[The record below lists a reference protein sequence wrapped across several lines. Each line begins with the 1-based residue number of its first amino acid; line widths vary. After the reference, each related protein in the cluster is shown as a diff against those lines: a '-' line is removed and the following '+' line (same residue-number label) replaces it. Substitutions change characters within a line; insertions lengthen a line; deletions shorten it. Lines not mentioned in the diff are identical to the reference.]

1 MKYEII
7 GSFAI
12 VTVVVLIIIIL
23 KLKKKKKIKIEE
35 ESSFSIIEHSNE
47 LMLIKPE
54 LILEDEIKDKSKLI
68 EIKDNKLLEHI
79 NQAIPGFVQI
89 GNALNN
95 IAQVNGMYKVIIPK
109 GAKLSESSTMTG
121 AFRGIF
127 HGADGIKGHAN
138 IISDNSGLIMAN
150 SLTSVMAVASIVVG
164 QYYMAKIDEKLSDIN
179 SKLSKISSFQNNEYK
194 AKVLSLVSGVKVIS
208 DFKKEIF
215 EKKELRESQIIKLDR
230 LEEKCTELL
239 GQANLTI
246 IDDIKKEFYKYEEY
260 ENVLESIQ
268 NWCKYQNILIKTM
281 YEISELR
288 YTLNCGETEKE
299 YYRSNLLNYSK
310 YVDDTNKKL
319 ESWQDEHIKRFKIDI
334 KKSRREKYFI
344 RKLLRD
350 DWKYEYIPE
359 KIAKMIKFQK
369 YENQKEGEKYLN
381 SINEISLY
389 DKDVQLISDNGKI
402 YYYLN

>member
-1 MKYEII
+1 M
-7 GSFAI
+7 GSFVI
-12 VTVVVLIIIIL
+12 GTVIVLIIIIL

-35 ESSFSIIEHSNE
+35 KSSFSVEHPNE
-47 LMLIKPE
+47 FMLIKPKF
-54 LILEDEIKDKSKLI
+54 ILEDEIKDKSKLI

-95 IAQVNGMYKVIIPK
+95 IVQVNGMYRVIIPK
-109 GAKLSESSTMTG
+109 GAKLSESSNMIG

-127 HGADGIKGHAN
+127 HGSDGIKGHAN
-138 IISDNSGLIMAN
+138 LISDNNGLIMAN
-150 SLTSVMAVASIVVG
+150 SLTSVMAIASMVVG
-164 QYYMAKIDEKLSDIN
+164 QYYMAKIDKKLSDIN

-194 AKVLSLVSGVKVIS
+194 AKVLSLVSSVKVIS
-208 DFKKEIF
+208 DFKTEIF
-215 EKKELRESQIIKLDR
+215 EKKELLKSQIIKLDR

-246 IDDIKKEFYKYEEY
+246 INDIKKEFYKYKEY

-299 YYRSNLLNYSK
+299 YYKSNLLNYLK

-319 ESWQDEHIKRFKIDI
+319 EIWQDEHIKRFKIDI
-334 KKSRREKYFI
+334 ERNRREEHFI
-344 RKLLRD
+344 LKLLFD
-350 DWKYEYIPE
+350 DWKYEYISE
-359 KIAKMIKFQK
+359 KTSEMIRFQK
-369 YENQKEGEKYLN
+369 YENQREEKEYIN
-381 SINEISLY
+381 SINKVNLY

>member
-1 MKYEII
+1 MKYEIM
-7 GSFAI
+7 GSFVI
-12 VTVVVLIIIIL
+12 GTVIVLIIIIL

-35 ESSFSIIEHSNE
+35 KSSFSVEHPNE
-47 LMLIKPE
+47 FMLIKPE
-54 LILEDEIKDKSKLI
+54 FILEDEIKDKSKLI

-95 IAQVNGMYKVIIPK
+95 IVQVNGMYRVIIPK
-109 GAKLSESSTMTG
+109 GAKLSESSNMIG

-127 HGADGIKGHAN
+127 HGSDGIKGHAN
-138 IISDNSGLIMAN
+138 LISDNNGLIMAN
-150 SLTSVMAVASIVVG
+150 SLTSVMAIASMVVG
-164 QYYMAKIDEKLSDIN
+164 QYYMAKIDKKLSDIN

-194 AKVLSLVSGVKVIS
+194 AKVLSLVSSVKVIS
-208 DFKKEIF
+208 DFKTEIF
-215 EKKELRESQIIKLDR
+215 EKKELLKSQIIKLDR

-246 IDDIKKEFYKYEEY
+246 INDIKKEFYKYKEY

-299 YYRSNLLNYSK
+299 YYKSNLLNYLK

-319 ESWQDEHIKRFKIDI
+319 EIWQDEHIKRFKIDI
-334 KKSRREKYFI
+334 ERNRREEHFI
-344 RKLLRD
+344 LKLLFD
-350 DWKYEYIPE
+350 DWKYEYISE
-359 KIAKMIKFQK
+359 KTSEMIRFKK
-369 YENQKEGEKYLN
+369 YENQREEKEYIN
-381 SINEISLY
+381 SINKVNLY

>member
-1 MKYEII
+1 MKYEIM
-7 GSFAI
+7 GSFVI
-12 VTVVVLIIIIL
+12 GTVIVLIIIIL

-35 ESSFSIIEHSNE
+35 KSSFSVEHPNE
-47 LMLIKPE
+47 FMLIKPE
-54 LILEDEIKDKSKLI
+54 FILEDEIKDKSKLI

-95 IAQVNGMYKVIIPK
+95 IVQVNGMYRVIIPK
-109 GAKLSESSTMTG
+109 GAKLSESSNMIG

-127 HGADGIKGHAN
+127 HGSDGIKGHAN
-138 IISDNSGLIMAN
+138 LISDNNGLIMAN
-150 SLTSVMAVASIVVG
+150 SLTSIMAIASMVVG
-164 QYYMAKIDEKLSDIN
+164 QYYMAKIDKKLSDIN

-194 AKVLSLVSGVKVIS
+194 AKVLSLVSSVKVIS
-208 DFKKEIF
+208 DFKTEIF
-215 EKKELRESQIIKLDR
+215 EKKELLKSQIIKLDR

-246 IDDIKKEFYKYEEY
+246 INDIKKEFYKYKEY

-299 YYRSNLLNYSK
+299 YYKSNLLNYLK

-319 ESWQDEHIKRFKIDI
+319 EIWQDEHIKRFKIDI
-334 KKSRREKYFI
+334 ERNRREEHFI
-344 RKLLRD
+344 LKLLFD
-350 DWKYEYIPE
+350 DWKYEYISE
-359 KIAKMIKFQK
+359 KTSEMIRFQK
-369 YENQKEGEKYLN
+369 YENQREEKEYIN
-381 SINEISLY
+381 SINKVNLY
-389 DKDVQLISDNGKI
+389 DKDVQLISGNGKI

>member
-1 MKYEII
+1 MKYEIM
-7 GSFAI
+7 GSFVI
-12 VTVVVLIIIIL
+12 GTVIVLIIIIL

-35 ESSFSIIEHSNE
+35 KSSFSVEHPNE
-47 LMLIKPE
+47 FMLIKPE
-54 LILEDEIKDKSKLI
+54 FILEDEIKDKSKLI

-95 IAQVNGMYKVIIPK
+95 IVQVNGMYRVIIPK
-109 GAKLSESSTMTG
+109 GAKLSESSNMIG

-127 HGADGIKGHAN
+127 HGSDGIKGHAN
-138 IISDNSGLIMAN
+138 LISDNNGLIMAN
-150 SLTSVMAVASIVVG
+150 SLTSVMAIASMVVG
-164 QYYMAKIDEKLSDIN
+164 QYYMAKIDKKLSDIN

-194 AKVLSLVSGVKVIS
+194 AKVLSLVSSVKVIS
-208 DFKKEIF
+208 DFKTEIF
-215 EKKELRESQIIKLDR
+215 EKKELLKSQIIKLDR

-246 IDDIKKEFYKYEEY
+246 INDIKKEFYKYKEY

-299 YYRSNLLNYSK
+299 YYKSNLLNYLK
-310 YVDDTNKKL
+310 YVDDTNKK
-319 ESWQDEHIKRFKIDI
+319 
-334 KKSRREKYFI
+334 
-344 RKLLRD
+344 
-350 DWKYEYIPE
+350 
-359 KIAKMIKFQK
+359 
-369 YENQKEGEKYLN
+369 
-381 SINEISLY
+381 
-389 DKDVQLISDNGKI
+389 
-402 YYYLN
+402 

>member
-1 MKYEII
+1 MKYEIM
-7 GSFAI
+7 GSFVI
-12 VTVVVLIIIIL
+12 GTVIVLIIIIL

-35 ESSFSIIEHSNE
+35 KSSFSVEHPNE
-47 LMLIKPE
+47 FMLIKPE
-54 LILEDEIKDKSKLI
+54 FILEDEIKDKSKLI

-95 IAQVNGMYKVIIPK
+95 IVQVNGMYRVIIPK
-109 GAKLSESSTMTG
+109 GAKLSESSNMIG

-127 HGADGIKGHAN
+127 HGSDGIKGHAN
-138 IISDNSGLIMAN
+138 LISDNNGLIMAN
-150 SLTSVMAVASIVVG
+150 SLTSVMAIASMVVG
-164 QYYMAKIDEKLSDIN
+164 QYYMAKIDKKLSDIN

-194 AKVLSLVSGVKVIS
+194 AKVLSLVSSVKVIS
-208 DFKKEIF
+208 DFKTEIF
-215 EKKELRESQIIKLDR
+215 EKKELLKSQIIKLDR

-246 IDDIKKEFYKYEEY
+246 INDIKKEFYKYKEY

-299 YYRSNLLNYSK
+299 YYKSNLLNYLK

-319 ESWQDEHIKRFKIDI
+319 EIWQDEHIKRFKIDI
-334 KKSRREKYFI
+334 ERNRREEHFI
-344 RKLLRD
+344 LKLLFD
-350 DWKYEYIPE
+350 DWKYEYISE
-359 KIAKMIKFQK
+359 KTSEMIRFQK
-369 YENQKEGEKYLN
+369 YENQREEKEYIN
-381 SINEISLY
+381 SINKVNLY

>member
-1 MKYEII
+1 MKYEIM
-7 GSFAI
+7 GSFVI
-12 VTVVVLIIIIL
+12 GTVIVLIIIIL

-35 ESSFSIIEHSNE
+35 KSSFSVEHPNE
-47 LMLIKPE
+47 FMLIKPKF
-54 LILEDEIKDKSKLI
+54 ILEDEIKDKSKLI

-95 IAQVNGMYKVIIPK
+95 IVQVNGMYRVIIPK
-109 GAKLSESSTMTG
+109 GAKLSESSNMIG

-127 HGADGIKGHAN
+127 HGSDGIKGHAN
-138 IISDNSGLIMAN
+138 LISDNNGLIMAN
-150 SLTSVMAVASIVVG
+150 SLTSVMAIASMVVG
-164 QYYMAKIDEKLSDIN
+164 QYYMAKIDKKLSDIN

-194 AKVLSLVSGVKVIS
+194 AKVLSLVSSVKVIS
-208 DFKKEIF
+208 DFKTEIF
-215 EKKELRESQIIKLDR
+215 EKKELLKSQIIKLDR

-246 IDDIKKEFYKYEEY
+246 INDIKKEFYKYKEY

-299 YYRSNLLNYSK
+299 YYKSNLLNYLK

-319 ESWQDEHIKRFKIDI
+319 EIWQDEHIKRFKIDI
-334 KKSRREKYFI
+334 ERNRREEHFI
-344 RKLLRD
+344 LKLLFD
-350 DWKYEYIPE
+350 DWKYEYISE
-359 KIAKMIKFQK
+359 KTSEMIRFQK
-369 YENQKEGEKYLN
+369 YENQREEKEYIN
-381 SINEISLY
+381 SINKVNLY

>member
-1 MKYEII
+1 MKHEIM
-7 GSFAI
+7 GSFVI
-12 VTVVVLIIIIL
+12 GTVIVLIIIIL

-35 ESSFSIIEHSNE
+35 KSSFSVEHPNE
-47 LMLIKPE
+47 FMLIKPE
-54 LILEDEIKDKSKLI
+54 FILEDEIKDKSKLI

-95 IAQVNGMYKVIIPK
+95 IVQVNGMYRVIIPK
-109 GAKLSESSTMTG
+109 GAKLSESSNMIG

-127 HGADGIKGHAN
+127 HGSDGIKGHAN
-138 IISDNSGLIMAN
+138 LISDNNGLIMAN
-150 SLTSVMAVASIVVG
+150 SLTSVMAIASMVVG
-164 QYYMAKIDEKLSDIN
+164 QYYMAKIDKKLSDIN

-194 AKVLSLVSGVKVIS
+194 AKVLSLVSSVKVIS
-208 DFKKEIF
+208 DFKTEIF
-215 EKKELRESQIIKLDR
+215 EKKELLKSQIIKLDR

-246 IDDIKKEFYKYEEY
+246 INDIKKEFYKYKEY

-299 YYRSNLLNYSK
+299 YYKSNLLNYLK

-319 ESWQDEHIKRFKIDI
+319 EIWQDEHIKRFKIDI
-334 KKSRREKYFI
+334 ERNRREEHFI
-344 RKLLRD
+344 LKLLFD
-350 DWKYEYIPE
+350 DWKYEYISE
-359 KIAKMIKFQK
+359 KTSEMIRFQK
-369 YENQKEGEKYLN
+369 YENQREEKEYIN
-381 SINEISLY
+381 SINKVNLY

>member
-12 VTVVVLIIIIL
+12 AGAVVLIIIIL
-23 KLKKKKKIKIEE
+23 ILKKKIKIKEKD
-35 ESSFSIIEHSNE
+35 SFSVAEYSNE
-47 LMLIKPE
+47 FIQIKPE
-54 LILEDEIKDKSKLI
+54 LILEDEIKDKLKLI

-79 NQAIPGFVQI
+79 NQAIPGFFQI

-95 IAQVNGMYKVIIPK
+95 MVQVNGMYRVIIPK

-138 IISDNSGLIMAN
+138 LISDNSGLIMVN
-150 SLTSVMAVASIVVG
+150 SLTSVMAVASMVVG

-194 AKVLSLVSGVKVIS
+194 AKVLSLVSGIKVIS

-239 GQANLTI
+239 GQANLAI
-246 IDDIKKEFYKYEEY
+246 IDDIKKEFYKYEKY

-268 NWCKYQNILIKTM
+268 NWCKYQNVLIKTM

-299 YYRSNLLNYSK
+299 YYRSNLLNYLK

-334 KKSRREKYFI
+334 EKSRREKYSI

-350 DWKYEYIPE
+350 DWKYKYMPE
-359 KIAKMIKFQK
+359 KISEMIKFQK
-369 YENQKEGEKYLN
+369 YENQKEEKEYIN
-381 SINEISLY
+381 NTNEISLY
-389 DKDVQLISDNGKI
+389 DKDVQLINDNGKI

>member
-208 DFKKEIF
+208 DFKTEIF
-215 EKKELRESQIIKLDR
+215 EKKITRKP
-230 LEEKCTELL
+230 
-239 GQANLTI
+239 
-246 IDDIKKEFYKYEEY
+246 
-260 ENVLESIQ
+260 
-268 NWCKYQNILIKTM
+268 
-281 YEISELR
+281 
-288 YTLNCGETEKE
+288 
-299 YYRSNLLNYSK
+299 NY
-310 YVDDTNKKL
+310 
-319 ESWQDEHIKRFKIDI
+319 
-334 KKSRREKYFI
+334 
-344 RKLLRD
+344 
-350 DWKYEYIPE
+350 
-359 KIAKMIKFQK
+359 
-369 YENQKEGEKYLN
+369 
-381 SINEISLY
+381 
-389 DKDVQLISDNGKI
+389 
-402 YYYLN
+402 

>member
-1 MKYEII
+1 M
-7 GSFAI
+7 GSFVI
-12 VTVVVLIIIIL
+12 GTVIVLIIIIL

-35 ESSFSIIEHSNE
+35 KSSFSVEHPNE
-47 LMLIKPE
+47 FMLIKPE
-54 LILEDEIKDKSKLI
+54 FILEDEIKDKSKLI

-95 IAQVNGMYKVIIPK
+95 IVQVNGMYRVIIPK
-109 GAKLSESSTMTG
+109 GAKLSESSNMIG

-127 HGADGIKGHAN
+127 HGSDGIKGHAN
-138 IISDNSGLIMAN
+138 LISDNNGLIMAN
-150 SLTSVMAVASIVVG
+150 SLTSVMAIASMVVG
-164 QYYMAKIDEKLSDIN
+164 QYYMAKIDKKLSDIN

-194 AKVLSLVSGVKVIS
+194 AKVLSLVSSVKVIS
-208 DFKKEIF
+208 DFKTEIF
-215 EKKELRESQIIKLDR
+215 EKKELLKSQIIKLDR

-246 IDDIKKEFYKYEEY
+246 INDIKKEFYKYKEY

-299 YYRSNLLNYSK
+299 YYKSNLLNYLK

-319 ESWQDEHIKRFKIDI
+319 EIWQDEHIKRFKIDI
-334 KKSRREKYFI
+334 ERNRREEHFI
-344 RKLLRD
+344 LKLLFD
-350 DWKYEYIPE
+350 DWKYEYISE
-359 KIAKMIKFQK
+359 KTSEMIRFQK
-369 YENQKEGEKYLN
+369 YENQREEKEYIN
-381 SINEISLY
+381 SINKVNLY

>member
-12 VTVVVLIIIIL
+12 AGTVVLIIIIL
-23 KLKKKKKIKIEE
+23 ILKKKIKIKEKD
-35 ESSFSIIEHSNE
+35 SFSVAEYSNE
-47 LMLIKPE
+47 FIQIKPE

-79 NQAIPGFVQI
+79 NQAIPGFFQI

-95 IAQVNGMYKVIIPK
+95 MVQVNGMYRVIIPK

-138 IISDNSGLIMAN
+138 LISDNSGLIMAN
-150 SLTSVMAVASIVVG
+150 SLTSVMAVASMVVG

-239 GQANLTI
+239 GQANLAI
-246 IDDIKKEFYKYEEY
+246 IDDIKEFYKYEKY

-268 NWCKYQNILIKTM
+268 NWCKYQNVLIKTM

-288 YTLNCGETEKE
+288 YALNCGETEKE
-299 YYRSNLLNYSK
+299 YYRSNLLNYLK

-334 KKSRREKYFI
+334 EKSRREKYSI

-350 DWKYEYIPE
+350 DWKYKYMPE
-359 KIAKMIKFQK
+359 KISEMIKFQK
-369 YENQKEGEKYLN
+369 YKNQKEEKEYIN
-381 SINEISLY
+381 NTNEISLY
-389 DKDVQLISDNGKI
+389 DKDVQLINDNGKI

>member
-12 VTVVVLIIIIL
+12 AGTVVLIIIIL
-23 KLKKKKKIKIEE
+23 ILKKKIKIKEKD
-35 ESSFSIIEHSNE
+35 SFSVAEYSNE
-47 LMLIKPE
+47 FIQIKPE

-79 NQAIPGFVQI
+79 NQAIPGFFQI

-95 IAQVNGMYKVIIPK
+95 MVQVNGMYRVIIPK

-121 AFRGIF
+121 VFRGIF

-138 IISDNSGLIMAN
+138 LISDNSGLIMAN
-150 SLTSVMAVASIVVG
+150 SLTSVMAVASMVVG

-230 LEEKCTELL
+230 L
-239 GQANLTI
+239 
-246 IDDIKKEFYKYEEY
+246 
-260 ENVLESIQ
+260 
-268 NWCKYQNILIKTM
+268 
-281 YEISELR
+281 
-288 YTLNCGETEKE
+288 
-299 YYRSNLLNYSK
+299 
-310 YVDDTNKKL
+310 
-319 ESWQDEHIKRFKIDI
+319 
-334 KKSRREKYFI
+334 
-344 RKLLRD
+344 
-350 DWKYEYIPE
+350 
-359 KIAKMIKFQK
+359 
-369 YENQKEGEKYLN
+369 
-381 SINEISLY
+381 
-389 DKDVQLISDNGKI
+389 
-402 YYYLN
+402 

>member
-1 MKYEII
+1 MKYEIM
-7 GSFAI
+7 GSFVI
-12 VTVVVLIIIIL
+12 GTVIVLIIIIL

-35 ESSFSIIEHSNE
+35 KSSFSVEHPNE
-47 LMLIKPE
+47 FMLIKPE
-54 LILEDEIKDKSKLI
+54 FILEDEIKDKSKLI

-95 IAQVNGMYKVIIPK
+95 IVQVNGMYRVIIPK
-109 GAKLSESSTMTG
+109 GAKLSESSNMIG

-127 HGADGIKGHAN
+127 HGSDGIKGHAN
-138 IISDNSGLIMAN
+138 LISDNNGLIMAN
-150 SLTSVMAVASIVVG
+150 SLTSVMAIASMVVG
-164 QYYMAKIDEKLSDIN
+164 QYYMAKIDKKLSDIN

-194 AKVLSLVSGVKVIS
+194 AKVLSLVSSVKVIS
-208 DFKKEIF
+208 DFKTEIF
-215 EKKELRESQIIKLDR
+215 EKKELLKSQIIKLDR

-246 IDDIKKEFYKYEEY
+246 INDIKKEFYKYKEY

-299 YYRSNLLNYSK
+299 YYKSNLLNYLK

-319 ESWQDEHIKRFKIDI
+319 EIWQDEHIKRFKIDTERN
-334 KKSRREKYFI
+334 RREEHFI
-344 RKLLRD
+344 LKLLFD
-350 DWKYEYIPE
+350 DWKYEYISE
-359 KIAKMIKFQK
+359 KTSEMIRFQK
-369 YENQKEGEKYLN
+369 YENQREEKEYIN
-381 SINEISLY
+381 SINKVNLY

>member
-1 MKYEII
+1 MKYEIM
-7 GSFAI
+7 GSFVI
-12 VTVVVLIIIIL
+12 GTVIVLIIIIL

-35 ESSFSIIEHSNE
+35 KSSFSVEHPNE
-47 LMLIKPE
+47 FMLIKPKF
-54 LILEDEIKDKSKLI
+54 ILEDEIKDKSKLI

-95 IAQVNGMYKVIIPK
+95 IVQVNGMYRVIIPK
-109 GAKLSESSTMTG
+109 GAKLSKSSNMIG

-127 HGADGIKGHAN
+127 HGSDGIKGHAN
-138 IISDNSGLIMAN
+138 LISDNNGLIMAN
-150 SLTSVMAVASIVVG
+150 SLTSVMAIASMVVG
-164 QYYMAKIDEKLSDIN
+164 QYYMAKIDKKLSDIN

-194 AKVLSLVSGVKVIS
+194 AKVLSLVSSVKVIS
-208 DFKKEIF
+208 DFKTEIF
-215 EKKELRESQIIKLDR
+215 EKKELLKSQIIKLDR

-246 IDDIKKEFYKYEEY
+246 INDIKKEFYKYKEY

-299 YYRSNLLNYSK
+299 YYKSNLLNYLK

-319 ESWQDEHIKRFKIDI
+319 EIWQDEHIKRFKIDI
-334 KKSRREKYFI
+334 ERNRREEHFI
-344 RKLLRD
+344 LKLLFD
-350 DWKYEYIPE
+350 DWKYEYISE
-359 KIAKMIKFQK
+359 KTSEMIRFQK
-369 YENQKEGEKYLN
+369 YENQREEKEYIN
-381 SINEISLY
+381 SINKVNLY

>member
-7 GSFAI
+7 GSLAI
-12 VTVVVLIIIIL
+12 AGAVIVITLILI
-23 KLKKKKKIKIEE
+23 LKKKKKIKIREKD
-35 ESSFSIIEHSNE
+35 SFSVAEYPNE
-47 LMLIKPE
+47 FIQIKPA

-79 NQAIPGFVQI
+79 NQAIPGLVQT

-95 IAQVNGMYKVIIPK
+95 IIQVKEMYKVIIPN
-109 GAKLSESSTMTG
+109 GTTLSKSSTMTG

-127 HGADGIKGHAN
+127 HGADGIKGHVN
-138 IISDNSGLIMAN
+138 LISDNSGLMMAN
-150 SLTSVMAVASIVVG
+150 SLTSVMAVASMVVG
-164 QYYMAKIDEKLSDIN
+164 QYYMTKIDEKLSDIN

-208 DFKKEIF
+208 DFKTEIF
-215 EKKELRESQIIKLDR
+215 EKKELRKSQIIKLDR

-239 GQANLTI
+239 GQANLAI

-268 NWCKYQNILIKTM
+268 NWCKYQNVLIKTL

-288 YTLNCGETEKE
+288 YTLNYGETEKE
-299 YYRSNLLNYSK
+299 YYRSNLLNYLK

-319 ESWQDEHIKRFKIDI
+319 ESWQDEYIKRFKIDI
-334 KKSRREKYFI
+334 EKSRREKHFI
-344 RKLLRD
+344 RKLLYD
-350 DWKYEYIPE
+350 DWKYEYISE
-359 KIAKMIKFQK
+359 KISEMIKFQK
-369 YENQKEGEKYLN
+369 YGNQKEEKEYIN
-381 SINEISLY
+381 SINEVNLY
-389 DKDVQLISDNGKI
+389 NKDVQLISENGKI

>member
-1 MKYEII
+1 MKYEIM
-7 GSFAI
+7 GSFVI
-12 VTVVVLIIIIL
+12 GTVIVLIIIIL

-35 ESSFSIIEHSNE
+35 KSSFSVEHPNE
-47 LMLIKPE
+47 FMLIKPE
-54 LILEDEIKDKSKLI
+54 FILEDEIKDKSKLI

-95 IAQVNGMYKVIIPK
+95 IVQVNGMYRVIIPK
-109 GAKLSESSTMTG
+109 GAKLSESSNMIG

-127 HGADGIKGHAN
+127 HGSDGIKGHAN
-138 IISDNSGLIMAN
+138 LISDNNGLIMAN
-150 SLTSVMAVASIVVG
+150 SLTSIMAIASMVVG
-164 QYYMAKIDEKLSDIN
+164 QYYMEKIDKKLSDIN

-194 AKVLSLVSGVKVIS
+194 AKVLSLVSSVKVIS
-208 DFKKEIF
+208 DFKTEIF
-215 EKKELRESQIIKLDR
+215 EKKELLKSQIIKLDR

-246 IDDIKKEFYKYEEY
+246 INDIKKEFYKYKEY

-299 YYRSNLLNYSK
+299 YYKSNLLNYLK

-319 ESWQDEHIKRFKIDI
+319 EIWQDEHIKRFKIDI
-334 KKSRREKYFI
+334 ERNRREEHFI
-344 RKLLRD
+344 LKLLFD
-350 DWKYEYIPE
+350 DWKYEYISE
-359 KIAKMIKFQK
+359 KTSEMIRFQK
-369 YENQKEGEKYLN
+369 YENQREEKEYIN
-381 SINEISLY
+381 SINKVNLY
-389 DKDVQLISDNGKI
+389 DKDVQLISGNGKI

>member
-1 MKYEII
+1 MKYEIM
-7 GSFAI
+7 GSFVI
-12 VTVVVLIIIIL
+12 GTVIVLIIIIL

-35 ESSFSIIEHSNE
+35 KSSFSVEHPNE
-47 LMLIKPE
+47 FMLIKPE
-54 LILEDEIKDKSKLI
+54 FILEDEIKDKSKLI

-95 IAQVNGMYKVIIPK
+95 IVQVNGMYRVIIPK
-109 GAKLSESSTMTG
+109 GAKLSESSNMIG

-127 HGADGIKGHAN
+127 HGSDGIKGHAN
-138 IISDNSGLIMAN
+138 LISDNNGLIMAN
-150 SLTSVMAVASIVVG
+150 SLTSIMAIASMVVG
-164 QYYMAKIDEKLSDIN
+164 QYYMAKIDKKLSDIN

-194 AKVLSLVSGVKVIS
+194 AKVLSLVSSVKVIS
-208 DFKKEIF
+208 DFKTEIF
-215 EKKELRESQIIKLDR
+215 EKKELLKSQIIKLDR

-246 IDDIKKEFYKYEEY
+246 INDIKKEFYKYKEY

-299 YYRSNLLNYSK
+299 YYKSNLLNYLK

-319 ESWQDEHIKRFKIDI
+319 EIWQDEHIKRFKIDI
-334 KKSRREKYFI
+334 ERNRREEHFI
-344 RKLLRD
+344 LKLLFD
-350 DWKYEYIPE
+350 DWKYEYISE
-359 KIAKMIKFQK
+359 KTSEMIRFQK
-369 YENQKEGEKYLN
+369 YENQREEKEYIN
-381 SINEISLY
+381 SINKVNLY

>member
-1 MKYEII
+1 MKYEIM
-7 GSFAI
+7 GSFVI
-12 VTVVVLIIIIL
+12 GTVIVLIIIIL

-35 ESSFSIIEHSNE
+35 KSSFSVEHPNE
-47 LMLIKPE
+47 FMLIKPE
-54 LILEDEIKDKSKLI
+54 FILEDEIKDKSKLI

-95 IAQVNGMYKVIIPK
+95 IVQVNGMYRVIIPK
-109 GAKLSESSTMTG
+109 GAKLSESSNMIG

-127 HGADGIKGHAN
+127 HGSDGIKGHAN
-138 IISDNSGLIMAN
+138 LISDNNGLIMAN
-150 SLTSVMAVASIVVG
+150 SLTSVMAIASMVVG
-164 QYYMAKIDEKLSDIN
+164 QYYMAKIDKKLSDIN

-194 AKVLSLVSGVKVIS
+194 AKVLSLVSSVKVIS
-208 DFKKEIF
+208 DFKTEIF
-215 EKKELRESQIIKLDR
+215 EKKELLKSQIIKLDR

-239 GQANLTI
+239 GQANLI
-246 IDDIKKEFYKYEEY
+246 IINDIKKEFYKYKEY

-299 YYRSNLLNYSK
+299 YYKSNLLNYLK

-319 ESWQDEHIKRFKIDI
+319 EIWQDEHIKRFKIDI
-334 KKSRREKYFI
+334 ERNRREEHFI
-344 RKLLRD
+344 LKLLFD
-350 DWKYEYIPE
+350 DWKYEYISE
-359 KIAKMIKFQK
+359 KTSEMIRFQK
-369 YENQKEGEKYLN
+369 YENQREEKEYIN
-381 SINEISLY
+381 SINKVNLY

>member
-1 MKYEII
+1 MKYEIM
-7 GSFAI
+7 GSFVI
-12 VTVVVLIIIIL
+12 GTVIVLIIIIL

-35 ESSFSIIEHSNE
+35 KSSFSVEHPNE
-47 LMLIKPE
+47 FMLIKPE
-54 LILEDEIKDKSKLI
+54 FILEDEIKDKSKLI

-95 IAQVNGMYKVIIPK
+95 IVQVNGMYRVIIPK
-109 GAKLSESSTMTG
+109 GAKLSESSNMIG

-127 HGADGIKGHAN
+127 HGSDGIKGHAN
-138 IISDNSGLIMAN
+138 LISDNNGLIMAN
-150 SLTSVMAVASIVVG
+150 SLTSIMAIASMVVG
-164 QYYMAKIDEKLSDIN
+164 QYYMEKIDKKLSDIN

-194 AKVLSLVSGVKVIS
+194 AKVLSLVSSVKVIS
-208 DFKKEIF
+208 DFKTEIF
-215 EKKELRESQIIKLDR
+215 EKKELLKSQIIKLDR

-239 GQANLTI
+239 GQATLTI
-246 IDDIKKEFYKYEEY
+246 INDIKKEFYKYKEY

-299 YYRSNLLNYSK
+299 YYKSNLLNYLK

-319 ESWQDEHIKRFKIDI
+319 EIWQDEHIKRFKIDI
-334 KKSRREKYFI
+334 ERNRREEHFI
-344 RKLLRD
+344 LKLLFD
-350 DWKYEYIPE
+350 DWKYEYISE
-359 KIAKMIKFQK
+359 KTSEMIRFQK
-369 YENQKEGEKYLN
+369 YENQREEKEYIN
-381 SINEISLY
+381 SINKVNLY
-389 DKDVQLISDNGKI
+389 DKDVQLISGNGKI

>member
-1 MKYEII
+1 MI
-7 GSFAI
+7 
-12 VTVVVLIIIIL
+12 VLIIIIL

-35 ESSFSIIEHSNE
+35 KSSFSVEHPNE
-47 LMLIKPE
+47 FMLIKPE
-54 LILEDEIKDKSKLI
+54 FILEDEIKDKSKLI

-95 IAQVNGMYKVIIPK
+95 IVQVNGMYRVIIPK
-109 GAKLSESSTMTG
+109 GAKLSESSNMIG

-127 HGADGIKGHAN
+127 HGSDGIKGHAN
-138 IISDNSGLIMAN
+138 LISDNNGLIMAN
-150 SLTSVMAVASIVVG
+150 SLTSVMAIASMVVG
-164 QYYMAKIDEKLSDIN
+164 QYYMAKIDKKLSDIN

-194 AKVLSLVSGVKVIS
+194 AKVLSLVSSVKVIS
-208 DFKKEIF
+208 DFKTEIF
-215 EKKELRESQIIKLDR
+215 EKKELLKSQIIKLDR

-246 IDDIKKEFYKYEEY
+246 INDIKKEFYKYKEY

-299 YYRSNLLNYSK
+299 YYKSNLLNYLK

-319 ESWQDEHIKRFKIDI
+319 EIWQDEHIKRFKIDI
-334 KKSRREKYFI
+334 ERNRREEHFI
-344 RKLLRD
+344 LKLLFD
-350 DWKYEYIPE
+350 DWKYEYISE
-359 KIAKMIKFQK
+359 KTSEMIRFQK
-369 YENQKEGEKYLN
+369 YENQREEKEYIN
-381 SINEISLY
+381 SINKVNLY

>member
-12 VTVVVLIIIIL
+12 AGTVVLIIIIL
-23 KLKKKKKIKIEE
+23 ILKKKIKIKEKD
-35 ESSFSIIEHSNE
+35 SFSVAEYSNE
-47 LMLIKPE
+47 FIQIKPE

-79 NQAIPGFVQI
+79 NQAIPGFFQI

-95 IAQVNGMYKVIIPK
+95 MVQVNGMYRVIIPK

-138 IISDNSGLIMAN
+138 LISDNSGLIMAN
-150 SLTSVMAVASIVVG
+150 SLTSVMAVASMVVG

-194 AKVLSLVSGVKVIS
+194 AKVLSLVSGVKAIS

-239 GQANLTI
+239 GQANLAI
-246 IDDIKKEFYKYEEY
+246 IDDIKEFYKYEKY

-268 NWCKYQNILIKTM
+268 NWCKYQNVLIKTM

-288 YTLNCGETEKE
+288 YALNCGETEKE
-299 YYRSNLLNYSK
+299 YYRSNLLNYLK

-334 KKSRREKYFI
+334 EKSRR
-344 RKLLRD
+344 
-350 DWKYEYIPE
+350 
-359 KIAKMIKFQK
+359 
-369 YENQKEGEKYLN
+369 
-381 SINEISLY
+381 
-389 DKDVQLISDNGKI
+389 
-402 YYYLN
+402 

>member
-1 MKYEII
+1 MKYEIM
-7 GSFAI
+7 GSFVI
-12 VTVVVLIIIIL
+12 GTVIVLIIIIL

-35 ESSFSIIEHSNE
+35 KSSFSVEHPNE
-47 LMLIKPE
+47 FMLIKPE
-54 LILEDEIKDKSKLI
+54 FILEDEIKDKSKLI

-95 IAQVNGMYKVIIPK
+95 IVQVNGMYRVIIPK
-109 GAKLSESSTMTG
+109 GAKLSESSNMIG

-127 HGADGIKGHAN
+127 HGSDGIKGHAN
-138 IISDNSGLIMAN
+138 LISDNNGLIMAN
-150 SLTSVMAVASIVVG
+150 SLTSVMAIASLVVG
-164 QYYMAKIDEKLSDIN
+164 QYYMAKIDKKLSDIN

-194 AKVLSLVSGVKVIS
+194 AKVLSLVSSVKVIS
-208 DFKKEIF
+208 DFKTEIF
-215 EKKELRESQIIKLDR
+215 EKKELLKSQIIKLDR

-246 IDDIKKEFYKYEEY
+246 INDIKKEFYKYKEY

-299 YYRSNLLNYSK
+299 YYKSNLLNYLK

-319 ESWQDEHIKRFKIDI
+319 EIWQDEHIKRFKIDI
-334 KKSRREKYFI
+334 ERNRREEHFI
-344 RKLLRD
+344 LKLLFD
-350 DWKYEYIPE
+350 DWKYEYISE
-359 KIAKMIKFQK
+359 KTSEMIRFQK
-369 YENQKEGEKYLN
+369 YENQREEKEYIN
-381 SINEISLY
+381 SINKVNLY

>member
-12 VTVVVLIIIIL
+12 AGTVVLIIIIL
-23 KLKKKKKIKIEE
+23 ILKKKIKIKEKD
-35 ESSFSIIEHSNE
+35 SFSVAEYSNE
-47 LMLIKPE
+47 FIQIKPE

-79 NQAIPGFVQI
+79 NQAIPGFFQI

-95 IAQVNGMYKVIIPK
+95 MVQVNGMYRVIIPK

-138 IISDNSGLIMAN
+138 LISDNSGLIMAN
-150 SLTSVMAVASIVVG
+150 SLTSVMAVASMVVG

-194 AKVLSLVSGVKVIS
+194 AKVLSLVSGVKAIS

-239 GQANLTI
+239 GQANLAI
-246 IDDIKKEFYKYEEY
+246 IDDIQEFYKYEKH

-268 NWCKYQNILIKTM
+268 NWCKYQNVLIKTM

-288 YTLNCGETEKE
+288 YALNCGETEKE
-299 YYRSNLLNYSK
+299 YYRSNLLNYLK

-334 KKSRREKYFI
+334 EKSRREKYSI

-350 DWKYEYIPE
+350 DWKYKYMPE
-359 KIAKMIKFQK
+359 KISEMIKFQK
-369 YENQKEGEKYLN
+369 YKNQKEEKEYIN
-381 SINEISLY
+381 NTNEISLY
-389 DKDVQLISDNGKI
+389 DKDVQLINDNGKI